1 MDEAVKKYFIDLLYQ
16 ALHDP
21 NHLPPCPLETE
32 EQWHMLRKLLR
43 RNKLESL
50 AFTVLQGESKLPKVL
65 REQLNQQMLRDLV
78 LDTRQQ
84 HLMGILRQTFAEKN
98 IPFAMVKGAYLKQD
112 YPQSHL
118 RFMSDIDL
126 IIEPERK
133 DDAENTIRDM
143 GGEFHGYDGND
154 AIFIMPGNLT
164 LETHRYLFFRREKTG
179 IAPCSDWSYLDKA
192 KNELTEDG
200 FALQMICHL
209 LSNLCKAGLGIR
221 YVMDLWVYRH
231 RHSVQP
237 DWDKVM
243 AQLEDWGLKKVT
255 ENVIALSEYWFTG
268 NDGAP
273 FFLPEL
279 EAAVLDS
286 SLYGKA
292 GQGAVN
298 NMGMAGSKSA
308 AVAHHVFLS
317 KEELQKRFPWCKKS
331 DLLLPAAWVARAG
344 QTLVYHSGSVKSW
357 LKKLASTDQSVIDA
371 QHQYLKKLGF
381 FE

>member
-1 MDEAVKKYFIDLLYQ
+1 MDAAVTQYFIDVLRS

-21 NHLPPCPLETE
+21 RQLPACPLQTP
-32 EQWHMLRKLLR
+32 EQWQLLIKLLK

-50 AFTVLQGESKLPKVL
+50 AFTVLQAEPALPPEIKEYL
-65 REQLNQQMLRDLV
+65 SHQTIRDLV
-78 LDTRQQ
+78 LDTRQM
-84 HLMGILRQTFAEKN
+84 HLMALLRQTFAQKG

-126 IIEPERK
+126 IIEPESK
-133 DDAENTIRDM
+133 DAAESCIREMD
-143 GGEFHGYDGND
+143 GVFHGYDGND

-164 LETHRYLFFRREKTG
+164 LETHRYLFFRREKNG
-179 IAPCSDWSYLDKA
+179 IAPCSDWSYLDKE
-192 KNELTEDG
+192 KNALTEEG

-221 YVMDLWVYRH
+221 YVMDLWIYRH
-231 RHSVQP
+231 RHPNQP

-243 AQLEDWGLKKVT
+243 AQLQAWGLKKVA
-255 ENVIALSEYWFTG
+255 ENVIELSEYWFTG
-268 NDGAP
+268 NDGTP

-279 EAAVLDS
+279 QEAVLES

-298 NMGMAGSKSA
+298 NMGMAGSKTA

-317 KEELQKRFPWCKKS
+317 KEELHKRFPWSKKS
-331 DLLLPAAWVARAG
+331 DLLLPAAWIARAG
-344 QTLVYHSGSVKSW
+344 QTLVYHSGSVRSW
-357 LKKLASTDQSVIDA
+357 LKKLASTDQTVIDQ
-371 QHQYLKKLGF
+371 QHEYLKKLGF